1 MSSDTVHSEFHRD
14 KMVSNLIQ
22 LQDHL
27 REYSCP
33 ECMDKHALSTVAY
46 MEEEM
51 ATNPNANPEL
61 MALAERVR
69 EIRRRIQEMN
79 DVKMANSQKRLGSIV

>member
-1 MSSDTVHSEFHRD
+1 MAGDTVHSEFHRD

-22 LQDHL
+22 AQDHL
-27 REYSCP
+27 REYQCP
-33 ECMDKHALSTVAY
+33 ECIDKHLLSSVAY
-46 MEEEM
+46 MEEELS
-51 ATNPNANPEL
+51 TNQNANPEL
-61 MALAERVR
+61 LALAERVR